1 MALKRNVLFWR
12 QTTLLA
18 VIGSLQPDH
27 RQVYSHHKPL
37 CFLASRDLT
46 IKTIN
51 FFSFDGAE
59 KVEDEVDVASGR
71 CRRKNYPFIFRKTS
85 QSHSHFRKT
94 QCFQGLSHDCDQTV
108 SGNNLKV
115 YSLVR

>member
-1 MALKRNVLFWR
+1 MSGNNLKVYSLVVAALQFGSV
-12 QTTLLA
+12 A
-18 VIGSLQPDH
+18 VIGSLQSAH

-51 FFSFDGAE
+51 FFSFDEAE

-71 CRRKNYPFIFRKTS
+71 CRRKNYPFIFCKT
-85 QSHSHFRKT
+85 
-94 QCFQGLSHDCDQTV
+94 L
-108 SGNNLKV
+108 
-115 YSLVR
+115 